1 MAGTSAGWID
11 SGNGICLLFLAH
23 RDRCHAARQAC
34 NACNLKS
41 VFQPYVMEAYMAPTY
56 TLLAVLAAF
65 TCCGS
70 DASTVRTT
78 KVSTTMLKM
87 KMKPILAALG
97 YVERMVMITT
107 ASSQGKNRDVLRLAW
122 KMLDYMSRHT
132 FLHSFDM

>member
-1 MAGTSAGWID
+1 MQLG
-11 SGNGICLLFLAH
+11 
-23 RDRCHAARQAC
+23 RHAMP
-34 NACNLKS
+34 
-41 VFQPYVMEAYMAPTY
+41 VTPYVMEAYMAPTY

-97 YVERMVMITT
+97 YVERVVMITT
-107 ASSQGKNRDVLRLAW
+107 ASSQGKNRDGR
-122 KMLDYMSRHT
+122 
-132 FLHSFDM
+132 